1 LLIVE
6 SLGWSWISELFVEF
20 AGGAGDE
27 DSTRDTALTIFYP
40 LYNARWLATL
50 GAVGALGRVH
60 YLFAISCFG
69 NFCHRFSQIFG
80 VKLILPYAAN
90 VGIWHLR

>member
-1 LLIVE
+1 LLINE
-6 SLGWSWISELFVEF
+6 FLCCGLELLVEF

-27 DSTRDTALTIFYP
+27 DSTRDAALTVFYP

-50 GAVGALGRVH
+50 GAVSALGRVH